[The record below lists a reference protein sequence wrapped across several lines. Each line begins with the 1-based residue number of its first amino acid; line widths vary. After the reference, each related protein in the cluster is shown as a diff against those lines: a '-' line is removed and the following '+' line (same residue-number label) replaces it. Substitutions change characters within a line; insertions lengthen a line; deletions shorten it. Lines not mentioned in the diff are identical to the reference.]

1 MTIGELARRAGVKIS
16 TLRFY
21 ERQGFLAPAR
31 RTQGGY
37 REFDEND
44 VARVRYLKRG
54 QQLGF
59 ALAEL
64 GALTRLSDEGLV
76 MSGEIADLGR
86 QKLEDIQERIDD
98 LRRMQSALA
107 ELLAAQCIEPD
118 VECPIIAALAE
129 SPALTA

>member
-21 ERQGFLAPAR
+21 ERQGLLAPAR
-31 RTQGGY
+31 RTHGGY
-37 REFDEND
+37 REFDEYD

-59 ALAEL
+59 TLAEL
-64 GALTRLSDEGLV
+64 GAMSSLSDGRVVLT
-76 MSGEIADLGR
+76 GEVADLGR
-86 QKLEDIQERIDD
+86 RKLVDIQERIDD
-98 LRRMQSALA
+98 LVRVQSALS

-118 VECPIIAALAE
+118 TECPIIAALAE
-129 SPALTA
+129 SPALSA